1 MPKLADFATLPR
13 NIAIVA
19 LFSTAIAIGVSFAS
33 HGRFWES
40 LVHSLAIGFS
50 IFLPIDLSRR
60 LIWGEARPPRLPMLA
75 LIGLSIV
82 AGFFVGNALA
92 GAITGRPIF
101 GERVFMSIAVTAFAG
116 IGINWYFY
124 NRERVALLRAE
135 AEKVER
141 GAVEARLKLLQAQI
155 EPHFLFNTLANLHSL
170 IGADPKRA
178 QAMLEH
184 LNDYL
189 RATLDA
195 ARRDSGTLGE
205 EFALLRGYLEVLK
218 IRMGSRLEFSLDLP
232 QHLSSVRLPPMLLQ
246 PLVEN
251 AIKHGLEPKV
261 EGGRIDVVA
270 SAEKDALC
278 IRIEDSGLGIG
289 RADTKGSGL
298 GLAHVRERLAAAYA
312 GKGSLEISERP
323 AGAAV
328 IVRIPR

>member
-1 MPKLADFATLPR
+1 MPKIADFSTLPR
-13 NIAIVA
+13 HIALVV

-33 HGRFWES
+33 HGSFWES

-60 LIWGEARPPRLPMLA
+60 LIWGDARPPRLPMLA
-75 LIGLSIV
+75 LIGLCIV

-92 GAITGRPIF
+92 GLLTGRPVF

-116 IGINWYFY
+116 VTINWYFW
-124 NRERVALLRAE
+124 NRERLALLRAE
-135 AEKVER
+135 AEKVQR
-141 GAVEARLKLLQAQI
+141 GAVEARLKLLRAQI

-170 IGADPKRA
+170 IASDPMRA

-195 ARRDSGTLGE
+195 ARRDTGTLGE

-218 IRMGSRLEFSLDLP
+218 IRMGRRLAFNLELPKEFESCKI
-232 QHLSSVRLPPMLLQ
+232 PPMLLQ

-270 SAEKDALC
+270 SGEQDVLS
-278 IRIEDSGLGIG
+278 IRVEDSGLGMG
-289 RADTKGSGL
+289 NGHTKGSGL
-298 GLAHVRERLAAAYA
+298 GLAHVRERLAAAFP
-312 GKGSLEISERP
+312 GKGSLEIREQP
-323 AGAAV
+323 AGTAV